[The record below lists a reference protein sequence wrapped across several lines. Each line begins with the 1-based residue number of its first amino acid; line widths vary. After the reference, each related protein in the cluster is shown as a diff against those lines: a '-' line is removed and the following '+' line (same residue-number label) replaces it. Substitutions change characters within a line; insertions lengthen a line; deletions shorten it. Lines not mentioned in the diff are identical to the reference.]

1 MSDAVHFAG
10 FSMSYGIFQDYYSN
24 NWALNG
30 SRSATG
36 VIGTTSNG
44 VTYIAMPFFF
54 ALFSKRW
61 ARYRLP
67 AAACGTI
74 LSAASFALS
83 SFSQDVWH
91 LVLTQGILAAIG
103 SALVY
108 SPTTLSLGEWFN
120 GPNGIC
126 NRAVAFGLCL
136 SAKNIVGTTC
146 PFLCRALLDGLGFR
160 NTMRVWGGITLTTG
174 LLAVALIPPPPSAM
188 SNTRRSTKIPWTF
201 LTHPT
206 FYIYSTATLLQ
217 SAGYGIP
224 QTYLSEY
231 GRDIVGVS
239 STYATLLI
247 TLINFPGILAS
258 FFFGYLCDNR
268 RLQLSMSTVT
278 ALSALTSS
286 LAAFVFWGLA
296 GGSGSGSGSL
306 ALLVLFAITF
316 GFSASGYSATWAG
329 TMNDMEREAA
339 NRNEA
344 IDTGFVYG
352 LMNGARG
359 LGYVGGGLVGV
370 PLLEAGSSGTAMG
383 KLGYSTTYGPLIL
396 FTGSTLACGG
406 LSLLWRGIRSCRACV
421 ASLS

>member
-1 MSDAVHFAG
+1 
-10 FSMSYGIFQDYYSN
+10 MSYGIFQDYYSN
-24 NWALNG
+24 NWTLDG
-30 SRSATG
+30 SRSVTG

-61 ARYRLP
+61 ARHRLP

-74 LSAASFALS
+74 LAAASFALS
-83 SFSQDVWH
+83 SFSRDVWH
-91 LVLTQGILAAIG
+91 LVLTQGVLAAIG

-120 GPNGIC
+120 TPNGIC

-146 PFLCRALLDGLGFR
+146 PFLCRALLDGLGFGS
-160 NTMRVWGGITLTTG
+160 TMRVWAAITLATG
-174 LLAVALIPPPPSAM
+174 LLAVALIPPPTSAL
-188 SNTRRSTKIPWTF
+188 STTRRSTKIPWTF

-258 FFFGYLCDNR
+258 FFFGYLCDNK

-278 ALSALTSS
+278 ALSAVTSS
-286 LAAFVFWGLA
+286 LAAFIFWGPA
-296 GGSGSGSGSL
+296 GGKGGGSGSRSL
-306 ALLVLFAITF
+306 ILLVLFAMTF

-339 NRNEA
+339 TRNEA

-370 PLLEAGSSGTAMG
+370 PLLEAGTSGPAIG
-383 KLGYSTTYGPLIL
+383 RLGYSTTYGPLIL

-406 LSLLWRGIRSCRACV
+406 LSLLCRGIRSCRHCV
-421 ASLS
+421 ASPS

>member
-1 MSDAVHFAG
+1 
-10 FSMSYGIFQDYYSN
+10 MSYGIFQDYYSN
-24 NWALNG
+24 NWTLSG

-67 AAACGTI
+67 AAACGTV

-91 LVLTQGILAAIG
+91 LVLTQGVLAAIG

-108 SPTTLSLGEWFN
+108 SPTTLSLGEWSN
-120 GPNGIC
+120 SPNSSC

-136 SAKNIVGTTC
+136 SAKNIVGTTS
-146 PFLCRALLDGLGFR
+146 PLLCRALLDCLGFR
-160 NTMRVWGGITLTTG
+160 NTMRVWAAITLATG
-174 LLAVALIPPPPSAM
+174 LLAVALIPPPPSALSTM
-188 SNTRRSTKIPWTF
+188 RRSTKIPWTF
-201 LTHPT
+201 LSHPT

-296 GGSGSGSGSL
+296 GTNGGGNGSGSL

-339 NRNEA
+339 NCNEA

-370 PLLEAGSSGTAMG
+370 PLLEAGTSGTTIG
-383 KLGYSTTYGPLIL
+383 NLGYSTTYGPLIL

-406 LSLLWRGIRSCRACV
+406 LSLLWRGIRSWRNCV
-421 ASLS
+421 ASPS